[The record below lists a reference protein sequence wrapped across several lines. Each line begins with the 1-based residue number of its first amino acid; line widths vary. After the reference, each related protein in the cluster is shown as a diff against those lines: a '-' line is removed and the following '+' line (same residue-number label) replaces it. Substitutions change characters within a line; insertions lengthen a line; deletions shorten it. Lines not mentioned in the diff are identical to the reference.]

1 VNEVPKVELKEQVKP
16 KAAKKEKEEKDPA
29 IAALISVVG
38 MLILGAPSLGYFYID
53 NVRKGIIYLALTWGV
68 AIAAVLAYYAGMFT
82 IVGIVCCLPLLLV
95 PLAFELY
102 IVWAVYLEAQG
113 KKSELPDL

>member
-1 VNEVPKVELKEQVKP
+1 MPKEQP
-16 KAAKKEKEEKDPA
+16 KSETIGNDRDPA
-29 IAALISVVG
+29 VAALISVIG

-53 NVRKGIIYLALTWGV
+53 KVRKGIIYLAINWAV
-68 AIAAVLAYYAGMFT
+68 AIAAVLAYYAGIFT

-113 KKSELPDL
+113 RKSQLPDF